1 MSSAGPITEWV
12 RQLQAGEHE
21 AAQRLWERY
30 FRRLVGLARQ
40 KMQGTPRR
48 AADEED
54 VALSAFDSFC
64 RGAEQGRFPQLLD
77 RDDLWQLLVTIT
89 ARKAFDL
96 TQHARRA
103 RRDWRRERPALEA
116 AGNDAG
122 DAAGDAAPALAEFIG
137 REPDPGF
144 AAQVAEECQR
154 LLDKLGDAELRS
166 IALWKLEGYT
176 NEEIAG
182 RLRCAAVTIERRL
195 RLIRKFWENEM
206 PG

>member
-1 MSSAGPITEWV
+1 MSSAAPITHWV
-12 RQLQAGEHE
+12 RQLQAGEPE

-30 FRRLVGLARQ
+30 FRRLVGLARR
-40 KMQGTPRR
+40 KLQGTPRR

-64 RGAEQGRFPQLLD
+64 RGAAAGRFPRLDD

-96 TQHARRA
+96 AQHARRA
-103 RRDWRRERPALEA
+103 RRDWRKERHEAGPAA
-116 AGNDAG
+116 ADGIDA
-122 DAAGDAAPALAEFIG
+122 LTELIG
-137 REPDPGF
+137 REPGPEF

-154 LLDKLGDAELRS
+154 LLDGLGGEELRS
-166 IALWKLEGYT
+166 IAVWKMEGHT
-176 NEEIAG
+176 NEEIAEKLG
-182 RLRCAAVTIERRL
+182 CALVTVERRL
-195 RLIRKFWENEM
+195 RLIRKLWENEA